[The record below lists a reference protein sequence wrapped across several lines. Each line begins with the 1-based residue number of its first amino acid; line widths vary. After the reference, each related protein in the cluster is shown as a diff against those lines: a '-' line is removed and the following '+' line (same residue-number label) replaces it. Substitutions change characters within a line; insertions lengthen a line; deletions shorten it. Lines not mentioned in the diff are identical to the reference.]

1 MHANTLIG
9 RSAIV
14 ALALVLSGCASNPK
28 DDGQEVSY
36 TATPEEARQL
46 ASTTPLDSGPLKLYM
61 NGLSCPLCAT
71 NVDKQVD
78 DLPGTSDVKVDLKS
92 GIVTVWLEGKERPSA
107 KQLAD
112 AADQAGVTLV
122 KIAR

>member
-1 MHANTLIG
+1 MHSHALIG
-9 RSAIV
+9 RGAIV
-14 ALALVLSGCASNPK
+14 ALVLALSGCASSPK

-46 ASTTPLDSGPLKLYM
+46 ASTTPLDSGSLKLYM

-71 NVDKQVD
+71 NVDQQVD
-78 DLPGTSDVKVDLKS
+78 DLPGTSDVKVDLRT
-92 GIVTVWLEGKERPSA
+92 GIVTVRIEGTERPSP

-122 KIAR
+122 KIER

>member
-1 MHANTLIG
+1 MHSHTLI
-9 RSAIV
+9 RRCAIV
-14 ALALVLSGCASNPK
+14 ALSFALSGCASTPK
-28 DDGQEVSY
+28 DDGQDVSY

-71 NVDKQVD
+71 NVDQQID
-78 DLPGTSDVKVDLKS
+78 DLPGTSDVKVDLRT
-92 GIVTVWLEGKERPSA
+92 GIVTARLEGKDRPSP

-122 KIAR
+122 KIER